1 MSKIKLTPE
10 LIEGILER
18 VPEGFIHLS
27 TLNKRVRIYNK
38 DARQTLANGNV
49 GQVNSIFYDSTRLT
63 QNQVATAGKWFHP
76 PFPTMS
82 KNGVLL
88 DKPIVARV
96 AERNQALDEAG
107 LQAAPVLFAILS
119 ETQGC
124 ALLEE
129 VVKRDPQNGT
139 LIATLLEL
147 NFLKKQG
154 DFVYDPLRVSDS
166 TMGEIRRQHSLVAA
180 QQTVI
185 DYLRTKPG
193 HAAPLSELA
202 EKFGSTDLNDILTL
216 GAFSQFTVTMKVA
229 PYRVFWVRPKDSD
242 AQAAHKVAA
251 ETVRIK
257 DEDWQPALLK
267 AGTVLRPGARD
278 GNTQRAQVIACSYTL
293 SRAAKRLN
301 IRQITLERAI
311 EAGWLSTF
319 VDPEE
324 RVRVPAQEVEAA
336 VTDPELGEQILGY
349 ETVRARDIALVSNTN
364 FATLRRRLKRIGV
377 SPSEP
382 LWGEVRGKWDLPAQ
396 LWEFEAA
403 VNQRKAEIQVER
415 DARIAEERRLLDEL
429 HAKERQR
436 REELRLR
443 LVAAFPT
450 WRHEDRMEQRIVL
463 HVGPPNSGKTHE
475 ALRALSTAGSGWYL
489 APLRLLAFEIFDRLN
504 RNGILCNLLTGEE
517 YIPVPGATITAA
529 TIEMFNPF
537 NSGDC
542 VIIDEAQML
551 ADPDR
556 GWAWTRAL
564 MEAQAPEIHV
574 IGPLTAQELIQKM
587 AAAAAMQMDIVEHER
602 LAPIRVADENWPLQN
617 LEPRTILVAF
627 SRQMVLEL
635 KVTLERMKRRVSVV
649 YGNLPPEVRRKQADR
664 FADGETEICIA
675 TDAVGMGLNL
685 PADYV
690 CFYEVQKFDGR
701 TIRDLTANEVQQI
714 GGRAGRYGLSKTGE
728 IGATN
733 QRDLQL
739 VRKLYHEEPTQLS
752 HARVAPS
759 VEDLEMIPGSLAEK
773 LVQWAAL
780 ESIPESLRGAIK
792 TADMSERIELARMLT
807 DAQVNQ
813 LGLAT
818 ALKLINA
825 PTRQSSRSF
834 WHDCAKSIL
843 SEQPMPLPPEA
854 PKNIATSHDL
864 ENIETSVTCAD
875 IYLWLARRREFNT
888 YAAHEDDVRE
898 RRSHWSSR
906 IDIALMNNIATG
918 RRCSRCKRP
927 LPARYPYGLCQNC
940 YTERFHRYRNW

>member
-1 MSKIKLTPE
+1 MAKIKLAPE

-18 VPEGFIHLS
+18 VPEGFIHRS
-27 TLNKRVRIYNK
+27 TLNKRVRVYNK
-38 DARQTLANGNV
+38 DARKTLITSKV
-49 GQVNSIFYDSTRLT
+49 GQVNDIFFDSTRLT
-63 QNQVATAGKWFHP
+63 QDQVEVAGKWFHP
-76 PFPTMS
+76 SFPSMS

-88 DKPIVARV
+88 DKPIVERIQ
-96 AERNQALDEAG
+96 ERNASLVENGLEDALPLLKALD
-107 LQAAPVLFAILS
+107 

-124 ALLEE
+124 ALVDE
-129 VVKRDPQNGT
+129 VERDAQVDE
-139 LIATLLEL
+139 LLPRL
-147 NFLKKQG
+147 LKQNFLKKQG

-166 TMGEIRRQHSLVAA
+166 TMGEIRRQHSLMAA
-180 QQTVI
+180 QQDLI
-185 DYLRTKPG
+185 DYLRAKPG
-193 HAAPLSELA
+193 QTAPQTELA
-202 EKFGSTDLNDILTL
+202 EKFGITELNEMLSL
-216 GAFSQFTVTMKVA
+216 GGVVQYSVRMKVE
-229 PYRVFWVRPKDSD
+229 PYRALWIRPKNSD
-242 AQAAHKVAA
+242 AQAAQKVAA
-251 ETVRIK
+251 EAVRIK
-257 DEDWQPALLK
+257 DEDWQPVLEAS
-267 AGTVLRPGARD
+267 GTLLRPGARD
-278 GNTQRAQVIACSYTL
+278 GSTHRAQVVARSYTL

-301 IRQITLERAI
+301 IKQVTLDRAI

-319 VDPEE
+319 MDPEE
-324 RVRVPAQEVEAA
+324 RVRIPAHEIEAA
-336 VTDPELGEQILGY
+336 ATDPELSEQVLGY
-349 ETVRARDIALVSNTN
+349 ETVRARDVALVSNTN
-364 FATLRRRLKRIGV
+364 FATLRRRLKRLGV

-382 LWGEVRGKWDLPAQ
+382 LWGEVRGKWNLPTQ
-396 LWEFEAA
+396 LWEFEEA
-403 VNQRKAEIQVER
+403 VRNKKAEIQAER
-415 DARIAEERRLLDEL
+415 DARLAEEQRLLEEM
-429 HAKERQR
+429 HAQERQR
-436 REELRLR
+436 REELRSR

-450 WRHEDRMEQRIVL
+450 WRHEDRVEQRVVL
-463 HVGPPNSGKTHE
+463 HVGPPNSGKTHD
-475 ALRALSTAGSGWYL
+475 ALQALASAGSGWYL

-504 RNGILCNLLTGEE
+504 RDGILCNLLTGEE

-587 AAAAAMQMDIVEHER
+587 ADAAAIQMEVVEHER
-602 LAPIRVADENWPLQN
+602 LAPIKVADESWPLQN

-635 KVTLERMKRRVSVV
+635 KVTLEGMKRRVSVV

-690 CFYEVQKFDGR
+690 CFYEVQKYDGR
-701 TIRDLTANEVQQI
+701 NIRDLTANEVQQI

-733 QRDLQL
+733 ERDLRL
-739 VRKLYHEEPTQLS
+739 VRKLYHEEPTKLT

-759 VEDLEMIPGSLAEK
+759 VEDLEMIPGNLAEK
-773 LVQWAAL
+773 LVQWASL

-807 DAQVNQ
+807 DAQVEQ

-834 WHDCAKSIL
+834 WLDCAHGIL
-843 SEQPMPLPPEA
+843 SEEPMPVPPEA

-864 ENIETSVTCAD
+864 ENIETAVTCAD
-875 IYLWLARRREFNT
+875 IYLWLARRREFNAF
-888 YAAHEDDVRE
+888 AANEDDVRE
-898 RRSHWSSR
+898 RRGYWSSR
-906 IDIALMNNIATG
+906 IDIALMHNITTV

-927 LPARYPYGLCQNC
+927 LPARYRYGLCQNC
-940 YTERFHRYRNW
+940 YTERFQRYRNW